1 MTWLTG
7 KLCQPQDP
15 TVRLMEKVSD
25 MPYGDIELCIYVLQQ
40 HTSDSLNQLLEI
52 RTNWYNIHS
61 LAVVSPVWLRLLQEF
76 WWQNQHPKMVYP
88 AWYCWASWT
97 YKGTSL
103 WALSNSQS
111 SVESYVQ
118 RWGCVKG
125 KEEGPPGLLLPPPL
139 PPPASNIGPC
149 RGPDQCF

>member
-88 AWYCWASWT
+88 A
-97 YKGTSL
+97 
-103 WALSNSQS
+103 
-111 SVESYVQ
+111 
-118 RWGCVKG
+118 
-125 KEEGPPGLLLPPPL
+125 
-139 PPPASNIGPC
+139 
-149 RGPDQCF
+149 